1 MASTTPLLLL
11 LDGILSQDESQAR
24 LATSQMARL
33 VPSLAHEIPKGV
45 NHDGN
50 DESSASTSAVLP
62 WLRSTERLARLIRHL
77 MEAFPRLASVP
88 SEHDGSLPL
97 HFAASIGNVQV
108 ARLLL
113 ENFPGAASQPNSK
126 GKIPLHYAAR
136 EGRTNMVV
144 YLLEATPHTAQIQS
158 KKRKLA
164 LHFAAGEGHTD
175 VVRALLRVHPEGAS
189 LTSGKGKL
197 PLHFAA
203 RWGHLRTAQELCN
216 IHPESVSSL
225 DWEGSLPL
233 HDAAREGQLEMAKF
247 LVDAHP
253 QGLSTS
259 NIRGEIPLFPAI
271 RSGNVELVVQL
282 LRAWPR
288 GGKHILQT
296 IRSEDSVHEW
306 DEQILTLCLRGAV
319 ENFTGCSLITP
330 QDVVK
335 HRCHQ
340 QQDLSSPTSPVHS
353 SVSTRNGK
361 LPPTDISSPNKALSG
376 FPLSDQQGSSVSDL
390 VALHN
395 QAGHRPQ
402 TPPMLEITL
411 PRSKSPI
418 LEGLGSRKKRS
429 SSSATTGG
437 SSKRPRRDRDA
448 TSVGYDD
455 DHKIQTMFSSPFYHL
470 HAALECGATHP
481 VIEHLLKQYP
491 EQVKQRSG
499 LGQFP
504 LHLAVSNCRHNAEA
518 AEETSSSSDGRTSID
533 RIVDLVLSGILKKF
547 PEAASMRD
555 VYGRLP
561 LHSALMS
568 RADTRVIENLLS
580 ANPSSGIEPCGVMRP
595 IMFADALPIVMATE
609 YDCDLGTVYAL
620 LRGDPGV
627 IRIIR

>member
-1 MASTTPLLLL
+1 MVSTTPLLLL

-24 LATSQMARL
+24 RATSQMVDL
-33 VPSLAHEIPKGV
+33 VPSLAHEFPENV
-45 NHDGN
+45 NDGA
-50 DESSASTSAVLP
+50 EASSSSVLS
-62 WLRSTERLARLIRHL
+62 WLRSTERLTRVIRRL

-88 SEHDGSLPL
+88 SKHDGSLPL

-113 ENFPGAASQPNSK
+113 ENFPAAASQPNSK

-144 YLLEATPHTAQIQS
+144 YLLQATPHTAKILS

-203 RWGHLRTAQELCN
+203 RWGHLQTAQELCDV
-216 IHPESVSSL
+216 HPESVSSL

-233 HDAAREGQLEMAKF
+233 HDATREGQLEMAMF
-247 LVDAHP
+247 LVEAYPH
-253 QGLSTS
+253 GLRTA

-282 LRAWPR
+282 LRSWPR

-296 IRSEDSVHEW
+296 IRAEDNVHEW
-306 DEQILTLCLRGAV
+306 DDQMLTLCLRGAV
-319 ENFTGCSLITP
+319 DNFTGCTLIKP
-330 QDVVK
+330 CDVLE
-335 HRCHQ
+335 HRYQ
-340 QQDLSSPTSPVHS
+340 SIESKLAPSSPASASTA
-353 SVSTRNGK
+353 SVPSNECTD
-361 LPPTDISSPNKALSG
+361 LDMPTAFRQCPYTKQQEASISSHCAFQTKVG
-376 FPLSDQQGSSVSDL
+376 Y
-390 VALHN
+390 
-395 QAGHRPQ
+395 RPQ

-429 SSSATTGG
+429 SSNMTEVG
-437 SSKRPRRDRDA
+437 SSKRPR
-448 TSVGYDD
+448 YDSD
-455 DHKIQTMFSSPFYHL
+455 TTLANDEEERKPKRRTVFSRPFYHL
-470 HAALECGATHP
+470 HAALECGAAYP
-481 VIEHLLKQYP
+481 VIEYMLKQHP
-491 EQVKQRSG
+491 EQLKQRDG
-499 LGQFP
+499 LGQLP
-504 LHLAVSNCRHNAEA
+504 LHLAVSNCHGTSPV
-518 AEETSSSSDGRTSID
+518 EEEVESSSSTDGDAI
-533 RIVDLVLSGILKKF
+533 IDLVLDGVLKPF
-547 PEAASMRD
+547 PEAAKMRD

-568 RADTRVIENLLS
+568 RADTRVIETLLS
-580 ANPSSGIEPCGVMRP
+580 FNPSSGVQPCGVMRP
-595 IMFADALPIVMATE
+595 ATLADTLPIIMAAE
-609 YDCDLGTVYAL
+609 YGCDVGTVYTL

-627 IRIIR
+627 IRASS